1 MKLLSVNRGVLE
13 EVDNIPFKKEKEI
26 QTLVEANM
34 DNVFG
39 LVMIQSEFTVGSYRI
54 DTLCYDEQNNA
65 FVIVEYKRGSS
76 YSVIDQGF
84 SYYQLMMNN
93 KSDFILA
100 LSQHLG
106 KVLQVNDVNW
116 SESKILFVA
125 PSFNNYQKDSVN
137 FKNLP
142 FELWTIQ
149 QFSNN
154 TVVLNQHHSNS
165 KAELKALGGDG
176 QSVSGDAISTLNKE
190 VKSYSFHDHYSK
202 STAAVVE
209 QFESLMESMNDWG
222 DVEFVPKA
230 GYISLMH
237 GSTTVA
243 YFNFRKKDVKIELV
257 RGIEKL
263 DGTLSKNFFSLNDP
277 EGIASSRSWTWK
289 SGAKGRIYQIAMAGN
304 SDIDYLHFLIKQ
316 KYNAL
321 SLG

>member
-1 MKLLSVNRGVLE
+1 MKLLSLRKGVLE
-13 EVDNIPFKKEKEI
+13 EVENIPFKKEKEI

-39 LVMIQSEFTVGSYRI
+39 FMMIHSEFTVDNYRI

-149 QFSNN
+149 QFSNQ
-154 TVVLNQHHSNS
+154 TVVLNQHQSNS
-165 KAELKALGGDG
+165 KAVLKALGGDG
-176 QSVSGDAISTLNKE
+176 QKDSSDAISTLNKE

-202 STAAVVE
+202 STPVAVE
-209 QFESLMESMNDWG
+209 QFDSLMDRINDWG

-237 GSTTVA
+237 GSSTVA
-243 YFNFRKKDVKIELV
+243 FFGFRKKDVKIELL

-277 EGIASSRSWTWK
+277 EKISTPHSWTWK
-289 SGAKGRIYQIAMAGN
+289 SGAKGRSYQIFLDERSN
-304 SDIDYLHFLIKQ
+304 IDYLDFLIKQ

-321 SLG
+321 KT

>member
-1 MKLLSVNRGVLE
+1 MVN
-13 EVDNIPFKKEKEI
+13 
-26 QTLVEANM
+26 T
-34 DNVFG
+34 
-39 LVMIQSEFTVGSYRI
+39 
-54 DTLCYDEQNNA
+54 
-65 FVIVEYKRGSS
+65 
-76 YSVIDQGF
+76 
-84 SYYQLMMNN
+84 
-93 KSDFILA
+93 
-100 LSQHLG
+100 
-106 KVLQVNDVNW
+106 
-116 SESKILFVA
+116 
-125 PSFNNYQKDSVN
+125 
-137 FKNLP
+137 
-142 FELWTIQ
+142 
-149 QFSNN
+149 
-154 TVVLNQHHSNS
+154 TVVMMLF
-165 KAELKALGGDG
+165 K
-176 QSVSGDAISTLNKE
+176 IITM
-190 VKSYSFHDHYSK
+190 
-202 STAAVVE
+202 
-209 QFESLMESMNDWG
+209 MESMNDWG